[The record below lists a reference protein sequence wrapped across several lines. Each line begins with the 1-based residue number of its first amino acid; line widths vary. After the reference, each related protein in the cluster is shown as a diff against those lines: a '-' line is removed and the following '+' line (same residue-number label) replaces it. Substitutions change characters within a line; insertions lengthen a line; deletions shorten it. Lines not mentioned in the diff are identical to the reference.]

1 MNPHHQWL
9 DDYTYAAGGAVPPLP
24 KSTSFG
30 GSGSGHGN
38 GQKVRLRVPMEK
50 RCVLLKFPLLFFN
63 YIWLIHRVRYYAK
76 ANGRKHWPPE
86 IHEFNAKFT
95 KTLER
100 IKHRHDPTVTT
111 VAQGVLEWKRSQN
124 EANIG
129 LDIQAWLDRFY
140 LSRIGIRF
148 LIGQRT
154 SSFLLYYILLSS
166 GVIHRHRPKH
176 PTTPSR
182 LCRHNLH
189 KR

>member
-9 DDYTYAAGGAVPPLP
+9 DDYTYAAGGSVPPLP

-30 GSGSGHGN
+30 GSGTGNGN

-50 RCVLLKFPLLFFN
+50 RCVPLKFRLLPFFVTFGSF
-63 YIWLIHRVRYYAK
+63 HRVRYYAK

-148 LIGQRT
+148 LIGQRA
-154 SSFLLYYILLSS
+154 SSYFLLRYILLKLWCGTQTS
-166 GVIHRHRPKH
+166 P
-176 PTTPSR
+176 
-182 LCRHNLH
+182 
-189 KR
+189 